1 MELSTPTQQYY
12 DRAGVV
18 AFAHARGLR
27 HITEN
32 SVNAAAYHGDRPL
45 KRTKVHGRIYYA
57 ERDVEAWLSG
67 DRLDD

>member
-1 MELSTPTQQYY
+1 MTAPTRQYY

-18 AFAHARGLR
+18 AFAHERGLR

-32 SVNAAAYHGDRPL
+32 SVVAASYHGHRPL

-57 ERDVEAWLSG
+57 HSDVEAWLTG
-67 DRLDD
+67 QRFDD